1 MGTATEVMGITA
13 ATEGAA
19 DLEGALH
26 GCMILATG
34 WASPI
39 RTEWYQAGSVAG
51 G

>member
-1 MGTATEVMGITA
+1 MGTATEVLGITA
-13 ATEGAA
+13 VMEEAA

-39 RTEWYQAGSVAG
+39 RTERCQAGSVAG